1 LARTPEQVNQPERKQ
16 VRFKILMAVSMKT
29 AIFED
34 VALCGLVDINQYFML
49 TTLMMEAVSSS
60 EMSVNIYHTTQ

>member
-1 LARTPEQVNQPERKQ
+1 VRTPEQVNQPEKKQ
-16 VRFKILMAVSMKT
+16 VRYKILMAVSMKT
-29 AIFED
+29 AVFGD

-49 TTLMMEAVSSS
+49 MTLMMEAVSSS